1 MSKDINRNIVDWI
14 GRLGA
19 AGASD
24 VAAHLGLEL
33 AEARARLGAC
43 TRAGQLRAARLL
55 HGEPALYVAT
65 RAGLRSVGLESLAPC
80 RVSTTGFAHL
90 SACGR
95 LAVALERAHPDARLA
110 SERELRLAER
120 RAGRPIASAEVGLG
134 RDGEPALHRPDLVL
148 FGPHGPV
155 AIEVELTIKS
165 PRRLRQIVRGWGRCR
180 LVQGVVYHA
189 TPGAARAVRRAVD
202 ALCASDRV
210 TVVELEPVGG
220 REPDGVEPSEA
231 IAVVA

>member
-1 MSKDINRNIVDWI
+1 MSNDVNNSIVDWI

-19 AGASD
+19 AGAGD
-24 VAAHLGLEL
+24 VAAHLGLDL

-43 TRAGQLRAARLL
+43 ARSGLLRTARLL

-65 RAGLRSVGLESLAPC
+65 RAGLRSVSLEGLAPC

-90 SACGR
+90 SACAR
-95 LAVALERAHPDARLA
+95 LAVALERARPDVRLA

-120 RAGRPIASAEVGLG
+120 RAGRAIASAEVGLG

-165 PRRLRQIVRGWGRCR
+165 PQRLRQIVRGWGRCR
-180 LVQGVVYHA
+180 LVQGVVYYA

-202 ALCASDRV
+202 ALYVGDRV
-210 TVVELEPVGG
+210 TVVELG
-220 REPDGVEPSEA
+220 PSEA
-231 IAVVA
+231 IAVAA

>member
-1 MSKDINRNIVDWI
+1 MSNEINSNIVDWI

-19 AGASD
+19 ASAADVGAHVGIAPS
-24 VAAHLGLEL
+24 
-33 AEARARLGAC
+33 EARARLGAC

-65 RAGLRSVGLESLAPC
+65 RAGLRSVGLEALAPC

-90 SACGR
+90 SACAR
-95 LAVALERAHPDARLA
+95 LAVALERSQPDARLA

-120 RAGRPIASAEVGLG
+120 RAGRPIASAEVGVG

-148 FGPHGPV
+148 FGVDGPL

-202 ALCASDRV
+202 ALCAGDRV
-210 TVVELEPVGG
+210 TVVELEPVE
-220 REPDGVEPSEA
+220 RAAPSETV
-231 IAVVA
+231 AVAA